1 LGALPP
7 ALRAQSAR
15 RAAST
20 AFLLVSSA
28 DATVRMGRLKPDLL
42 ITDGQGRERAV
53 IDAKYK
59 RLRNSAERPN
69 GVDRGDLYQL
79 TAYLA
84 GHDVSYGAL
93 AYPLADDS
101 ARAADLGLGK
111 PHRDSGLSFCACRR
125 PRRRNTSPNF
135 GGSQPWLSRAMT
147 TRPSGFRNR
156 VPTNG
161 DLATEMNL
169 KEIEERV
176 AAVSAAEEPEFL
188 FELLRAYGLPAASVT
203 RLRNGSY
210 NKARNDNEVLWRDKV
225 FYRYVDGG
233 EDIHAL
239 IDAARS
245 DESITK
251 QRPRFLIVRNREQI
265 VAVDTRTSDTLDTR
279 LTDLPGY
286 SAFFL
291 PWAGIEKTQIE
302 NLNLADIKAA
312 EKMAKLYD
320 EIVKRNAVETEDQI
334 HDLNVFFSRLLF
346 CFFAEDT
353 GVFEKGSFTN
363 AIGSLSLKGGEDVHE
378 LLDQI
383 FDVLNTKPGK
393 RIGFPSHLQS
403 FGYVNGKLFE
413 RHSSAPT
420 FSAKAR
426 SIVLECGS
434 LDWSQINPDIF
445 GSMMQA
451 VVHPGQR
458 ESLGMHYTSV
468 ENIMKVIRPL
478 FLDELQSALDVAD
491 TKAKLTR
498 LHDRIAAIKCFD
510 PACGSGNFLVIA
522 YKELRKLEHR
532 ILKRLQEVD
541 PRAPLTLFQDSKIKL
556 ENFYGIEIDDF
567 AHEVAILSLWLAK
580 HQMNVEFK
588 ELFGAEI
595 RLIPLRDTGTVECAN
610 ATRTDWDDVCP
621 AHEGE
626 EVYLLGN
633 PPYLGSSMQSDDQ
646 KEDFVQ
652 FFGTTRYPRNLDYIS
667 LWLMKGARYV
677 GESDAT
683 LGFVATS
690 SVSQGDHVALMWPTI
705 LEAGAAV
712 SFAHGPF
719 KWSNQAR
726 GNAGVTCIVIGLSAH
741 PPAQRR
747 LFSGQQVRLVT
758 NINPYLK
765 PSHRNTIVRA
775 TGDSLFELPE
785 MVRGSQ
791 PTDGG
796 HLILS
801 ADEVAQL
808 TQTYPEARQFARRYM
823 GASELL
829 NGQVRFCLWIRDSD
843 AEAAGA
849 IPPIAERR
857 RLPRA
862 AARGR
867 GEVHQ
872 DHLQLLRAAQRV
884 HLPQEPRDRLPLL
897 PRPLHGRRPRGAGHG
912 QEDDPAHPARRV
924 G

>member
-1 LGALPP
+1 
-7 ALRAQSAR
+7 
-15 RAAST
+15 
-20 AFLLVSSA
+20 
-28 DATVRMGRLKPDLL
+28 
-42 ITDGQGRERAV
+42 
-53 IDAKYK
+53 
-59 RLRNSAERPN
+59 
-69 GVDRGDLYQL
+69 
-79 TAYLA
+79 
-84 GHDVSYGAL
+84 
-93 AYPLADDS
+93 
-101 ARAADLGLGK
+101 
-111 PHRDSGLSFCACRR
+111 
-125 PRRRNTSPNF
+125 
-135 GGSQPWLSRAMT
+135 
-147 TRPSGFRNR
+147 
-156 VPTNG
+156 
-161 DLATEMNL
+161 MNL

-176 AAVSAAEEPEFL
+176 AAVGAAEEPEFL

-251 QRPRFLIVRNREQI
+251 QRPRFLIVRNSEQI

-286 SAFFL
+286 AAFFL

-320 EIVKRNAVETEDQI
+320 EIVKRNAVETEGQI

-363 AIGSLSLKGGEDVHE
+363 AIGSLSRKGGEDVHE

-383 FDVLNTKPGK
+383 FDVLNTKPGE

-413 RHSSAPT
+413 RYASAPT
-420 FSAKAR
+420 FSVKAR

-478 FLDELQSALDVAD
+478 FLDDLQSALEVAD

-522 YKELRKLEHR
+522 YKELRMLEHR
-532 ILKRLQEVD
+532 ILERLQEMD
-541 PRAPLTLFQDSKIKL
+541 PQAPLTLFEDSKIKL

-567 AHEVAILSLWLAK
+567 AHEIAILSLWLAK

-588 ELFGAEI
+588 ERFGADI
-595 RLIPLRDTGTVECAN
+595 RLIPLRDTGNVVCAN
-610 ATRTDWDDVCP
+610 AARIDWDTVCP
-621 AHEGE
+621 AYPGD
-626 EVYLLGN
+626 EVYLFSN
-633 PPYLGSSMQSDDQ
+633 PPYLGARLQNAQQ
-646 KEDFVQ
+646 KADLQGLLGFEQ
-652 FFGTTRYPRNLDYIS
+652 ISKSLDYVAAWF
-667 LWLMKGARYV
+667 LLGARYV
-677 GESDAT
+677 TRHQAA
-683 LGFVATS
+683 LGFVSTNS
-690 SVSQGDHVALMWPTI
+690 ICQGDQVALLWPHI
-705 LEAGAAV
+705 YARGADIAFGV
-712 SFAHGPF
+712 QAF
-719 KWSNQAR
+719 KWTNSAR
-726 GNAGVTCIVIGLSAH
+726 GNAGVTCVIIGIRPDGDYPRSIYKGGFRQSA
-741 PPAQRR
+741 
-747 LFSGQQVRLVT
+747 SM
-758 NINPYLK
+758 ISPYLVA
-765 PSHRNTIVRA
+765 SRRRTIVAARRHP
-775 TGDSLFELPE
+775 TNGLPE
-785 MVRGSQ
+785 MVFGTRVV
-791 PTDGG
+791 DGG
-796 HLILS
+796 NLIFSSAERASLLATHPDADLYLRRFIGATEFLS
-801 ADEVAQL
+801 GIDRYVLYLNDTNVE
-808 TQTYPEARQFARRYM
+808 EAREIPEIARRLERVSEVRLKSPERRTRELADSPHAYYASNYEERTSVVIPRHSSENRDYIPIGFLNPATIASDACSAVY
-823 GASELL
+823 GAEPWLFALLTSRMHNVWVRAVCGRIKTDFRYSATLCYNTFPVPPLPGKQRELL
-829 NGQVRFCLWIRDSD
+829 SERAFAVLEAREHHSD
-843 AEAAGA
+843 KSLAHLYNPEKMPGELREAHQFLDAAVDQICRKRPFQSDDERLELLFDLYERATSGGKTEAEAIQETAGA
-849 IPPIAERR
+849 
-857 RLPRA
+857 
-862 AARGR
+862 
-867 GEVHQ
+867 
-872 DHLQLLRAAQRV
+872 
-884 HLPQEPRDRLPLL
+884 
-897 PRPLHGRRPRGAGHG
+897 
-912 QEDDPAHPARRV
+912 
-924 G
+924 

>member
-1 LGALPP
+1 
-7 ALRAQSAR
+7 
-15 RAAST
+15 
-20 AFLLVSSA
+20 
-28 DATVRMGRLKPDLL
+28 
-42 ITDGQGRERAV
+42 
-53 IDAKYK
+53 
-59 RLRNSAERPN
+59 
-69 GVDRGDLYQL
+69 
-79 TAYLA
+79 
-84 GHDVSYGAL
+84 
-93 AYPLADDS
+93 
-101 ARAADLGLGK
+101 
-111 PHRDSGLSFCACRR
+111 
-125 PRRRNTSPNF
+125 
-135 GGSQPWLSRAMT
+135 
-147 TRPSGFRNR
+147 
-156 VPTNG
+156 
-161 DLATEMNL
+161 MNL

-176 AAVSAAEEPEFL
+176 AALGSAEEPDFL

-265 VAVDTRTSDTLDTR
+265 VAVDARTSDTLDTR

-320 EIVKRNAVETEDQI
+320 EIVKRNPVETEGQI

-413 RHSSAPT
+413 RHASAPT
-420 FSAKAR
+420 FSVKAR

-468 ENIMKVIRPL
+468 ENIMKVIHPL
-478 FLDELQSALDVAD
+478 FLDELQSDLDMAD

-532 ILKRLQEVD
+532 ILERLQEID
-541 PRAPLTLFQDSKIKL
+541 PQAPLALFQNSRIKL
-556 ENFYGIEIDDF
+556 ENYYGIEIDDF
-567 AHEVAILSLWLAK
+567 AHEIAILSLWLAK

-588 ELFGAEI
+588 ERFGADI
-595 RLIPLRDTGTVECAN
+595 QLIPLRDTGNITCAN
-610 ATRTDWDDVCP
+610 AARIDWDVACP
-621 AHEGE
+621 VTEGE
-626 EVYLLGN
+626 EVYLLSN
-633 PPYLGSSMQSDDQ
+633 PPYQGGTKQTDVQKVDLVLAFEDQ
-646 KEDFVQ
+646 DIN
-652 FFGTTRYPRNLDYIS
+652 RYMDYVS
-667 LWLMKGARYV
+667 VWLIKGARFV
-677 GESDAT
+677 VAHDSD
-683 LGFVATS
+683 LGFVTTN
-690 SVSQGDHVALMWPTI
+690 SVSQGNHVGLLWPHI
-705 LEAGAAV
+705 RAAEAEI
-712 SFAHGPF
+712 SFAYTSFP
-719 KWSNQAR
+719 WSNSAK
-726 GNAGVTCIVIGLSAH
+726 GNAGVTCVIIGLASE
-741 PPAQRR
+741 
-747 LFSGQQVRLVT
+747 G
-758 NINPYLK
+758 K
-765 PSHRNTIVRA
+765 RA
-775 TGDSLFELPE
+775 TKWLYTDGTRRQASVINGYLVSDGADVIVFASDQRTNDFPQ
-785 MVRGSQ
+785 MVFGSM
-791 PTDGG
+791 PRDGG
-796 HLILS
+796 HLILNRLQRDELLRS
-801 ADEVAQL
+801 FPGASRFIKRYTGAEEFLQGGERFCIWVGEADE
-808 TQTYPEARQFARRYM
+808 
-823 GASELL
+823 
-829 NGQVRFCLWIRDSD
+829 
-843 AEAAGA
+843 AEAAAITPLRDRFDLVRASRLASKAESTRKAANVPYRFVQVAHRETTAIMVPRVSSERRQYIPIGFLDRDTVINDQGNAVYGA
-849 IPPIAERR
+849 DPWLFALLTSRMHNVWVHAVAGALETRIRYSATLCYNTFPVTSLSEKERGLLAERTYAVLEAR
-857 RLPRA
+857 EHHSDKTLSQMYDPDKMPGELRETHQFLDAAVDQLYRKRPFESDDERLELLFEMYKDATNGDRTGSETRLEA
-862 AARGR
+862 ADA
-867 GEVHQ
+867 
-872 DHLQLLRAAQRV
+872 
-884 HLPQEPRDRLPLL
+884 
-897 PRPLHGRRPRGAGHG
+897 
-912 QEDDPAHPARRV
+912 
-924 G
+924 